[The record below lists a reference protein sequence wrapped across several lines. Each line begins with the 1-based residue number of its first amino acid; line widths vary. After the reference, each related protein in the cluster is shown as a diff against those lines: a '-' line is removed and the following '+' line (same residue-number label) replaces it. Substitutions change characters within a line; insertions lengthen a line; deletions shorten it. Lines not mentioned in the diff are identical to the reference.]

1 MVDYLV
7 PRNDQI
13 FFMVNGS
20 IFFVFQLDP
29 IRIANMSK
37 TVITTKQAAL
47 ARLFVFITVIY
58 FVAPLN
64 RREDDKRAT
73 HGTEG

>member
-7 PRNDQI
+7 PRNDQ
-13 FFMVNGS
+13 FFLWSMVPLLLVS
-20 IFFVFQLDP
+20 QLDP

-47 ARLFVFITVIY
+47 ARLFVFITVLY
-58 FVAPLN
+58 FVSPLN